1 MLSVITQ
8 SGGQSVQLS
17 GLLSDLVPGA
27 VKGLIRDV
35 LVLEPEVDDPQ
46 FIALC
51 EDAGARR
58 VSGGLDIAV
67 RQARSDLI
75 LLAAP
80 GLRLDAFAL
89 DRLGRNLAELGA
101 GAVSKGLALTGPTL
115 PGLGFLASPR
125 GLVASRRRLLE
136 LPAGASLEA
145 GLARASRGAPRLA
158 IAG

>member
-1 MLSVITQ
+1 MLSVITR
-8 SGGQSVQLS
+8 SGGQSLQLS
-17 GLLSDLVPGA
+17 SLLSDLVPGA
-27 VKGLIRDV
+27 VQGLIRDV
-35 LVLEPEVDDPQ
+35 LVLDPEVDDPQ

-51 EDAGARR
+51 EDAGACR
-58 VSGGLDIAV
+58 VSGGLDVAV

-89 DRLGRNLAELGA
+89 DRLGRNLAERGA
-101 GAVSKGLALTGPTL
+101 GAVSRGLALTGPTL

-125 GLVASRRRLLE
+125 GLVVSRRRLMD
-136 LPAGASLEA
+136 LPASTSLEA
-145 GLARASRGAPRLA
+145 GLVRASRGAPRLA

>member
-1 MLSVITQ
+1 MLSVITH
-8 SGGQSVQLS
+8 SGGQSAQLT

-27 VKGLIRDV
+27 IKGLIRDV
-35 LVLEPEVDDPQ
+35 LVLELEVDDPQ

-51 EDAGARR
+51 EDAGACR
-58 VSGGLDIAV
+58 VSGGLDVAV

-101 GAVSKGLALTGPTL
+101 GAASKGLALTGPTL

-125 GLVASRRRLLE
+125 GLVASRRRLLD

-145 GLARASRGAPRLA
+145 GLIRTSRGAPRLA

>member
-1 MLSVITQ
+1 MLSVITH
-8 SGGQSVQLS
+8 SGGQSAQLT

-27 VKGLIRDV
+27 IKGLIRDV

-51 EDAGARR
+51 EDAGACR
-58 VSGGLDIAV
+58 VSGGLDVAV

-89 DRLGRNLAELGA
+89 DRLGRKLAELGA
-101 GAVSKGLALTGPTL
+101 GAASKGLAVTGPTL

-125 GLVASRRRLLE
+125 GLVASRRRLLD
-136 LPAGASLEA
+136 LPAGTSLEA
-145 GLARASRGAPRLA
+145 GLIRTSRGAPRLA

>member
-1 MLSVITQ
+1 MLSVITH

-17 GLLSDLVPGA
+17 GFLSDLVPGA
-27 VKGLIRDV
+27 VRGLIRDV
-35 LVLEPEVDDPQ
+35 LVLEPDVDDPQ

-51 EDAGARR
+51 EDAGACR
-58 VSGGLDIAV
+58 VDGGLDVAV

-115 PGLGFLASPR
+115 PGLGFLAPPR
-125 GLVASRRRLLE
+125 GLVVSRRRLLE
-136 LPAGASLEA
+136 LPAGSSLESA
-145 GLARASRGAPRLA
+145 LARASRGTPRLA